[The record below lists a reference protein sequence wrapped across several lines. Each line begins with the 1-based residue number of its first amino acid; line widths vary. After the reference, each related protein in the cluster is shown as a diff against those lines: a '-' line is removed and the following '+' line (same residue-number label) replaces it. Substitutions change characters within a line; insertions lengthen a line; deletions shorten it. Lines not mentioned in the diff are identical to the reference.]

1 MEIFREDRV
10 VFEHFEMREFS
21 GSHRG
26 DALYQGQTLVGPP
39 RPKKIWAFSP
49 WVFLGSVKVAGAE
62 QSA

>member
-26 DALYQGQTLVGPP
+26 DALYQGPD
-39 RPKKIWAFSP
+39 FSRAAEAQKD
-49 WVFLGSVKVAGAE
+49 LGF
-62 QSA
+62 